1 MAGQQDGFALGVDLG
16 TSNTVAVLRRP
27 DGTTRPVLVD
37 GHPILPSGVYAD
49 ADGHLH
55 VGRDAQRLAQADPAG
70 YEPNPKRRIDEE
82 TVELRGRAYRPAE
95 LLAATL
101 RAVADAAVA
110 AAGHLP
116 PAVVTHPAAW
126 APPRRQVLHD
136 AVELAGWPAAAEHTL
151 AGPIA
156 PGTRLLREPVAAARY
171 YTQVLRRPVPVGGT
185 VAVFDFGGGT
195 LDVAV
200 LRNEG
205 ADPWGDSGFQL
216 VATGGLADLGGLDL
230 DAALLGRL
238 GELVRPV
245 HPAAWARLTA
255 PATTA
260 DRRDRQQLWENV
272 RGAKE
277 MLSRAIVAPVA
288 VPGVEAAVPLTR
300 ADFERLA
307 APLLARA
314 VAETRHVTAATGLRP
329 EQLSGLFLV
338 GGSTRVPLVA
348 RLLHAEL
355 GIAPTVLEQP
365 ELPVAEG
372 ALTDLPPPRRAARPP
387 APAQPVPV
395 GPPAPDPAANGAVG
409 PGSTVP
415 AATERTAAAGP
426 HGTVVES
433 ATTAPVGPHGTPAA
447 DATTAAA
454 AGPHGT
460 LVADPAGPTPPGYAP
475 TSGPPGATAY
485 PPSGYVP
492 TSGPPGATAY
502 PPSGYAPTSPPPGAT
517 AYPPPGRG
525 PTSPPGGSGHG
536 AAGVPGP
543 WSSAPADG
551 ATRGGARR
559 GRWLAAGAGLVVVA
573 VAAATLLWVFR
584 DRHPALDFQ
593 TPVLVETVAVGD
605 ERPGAMFTATVG
617 DRAYLAWSLP
627 DDRLA
632 VRAVQAATGRQI
644 WAARTGVS
652 AERWAGIRAL
662 PDGVAVLADASGS
675 STPRPLV
682 VLDGDTGEQ
691 RWDTSIAGDDEIFLG
706 ADTLVRLDRAGD
718 RLVGLRLD
726 DGRERW
732 TRTNP
737 RTEYGDARTVV
748 VPVATAEALDGAA
761 HPDGTPRAPW
771 SGEADRLVQVG
782 ADRSVRVLDV
792 TTGRVLRSRGNV
804 ADLDDP
810 VAARDD
816 RLYVA
821 ESDRGLRLVSYDLGS
836 LGTPDV
842 RYEATARDSRVKAL
856 VTCGKHRACLLE
868 VPGAGADGTQVVVAT
883 EGEGSRRWAAPQ
895 ATRLVPLGE
904 HLLAQRT
911 LPRDSVTVFAPDGEP
926 VLRGRDGVAVRLDAG
941 NLLLFDKEPS
951 GYEDDR
957 VLAGFAVDG
966 KPVEMGQVKQI
977 RSESCS
983 WNTEMLVCGAEK
995 EFRLYRF
1002 AG

>member
-1 MAGQQDGFALGVDLG
+1 MSGQQDGFALGVDLG

-27 DGTTRPVLVD
+27 DGTTWPVLVD

-110 AAGHLP
+110 AVGHLP

-126 APPRRQVLHD
+126 TPPRRQVLHD
-136 AVELAGWPAAAEHTL
+136 ALELAGWPAAAEHTL

-171 YTQVLRRPVPVGGT
+171 YTQVLRRPVPVGGA

-238 GELVRPV
+238 GELVRPA
-245 HPAAWARLTA
+245 HGRQWARLTE

-260 DRRDRQQLWENV
+260 DRRDRQQLWDNV

-277 MLSRAIVAPVA
+277 MLSRAMVAPVA

-307 APLLARA
+307 GPLLARA
-314 VAETRHVTAATGLRP
+314 VAETRNVTAAAGLRP

-355 GIAPTVLEQP
+355 GVAPTVLEQP

-372 ALTDLPPPRRAARPP
+372 ALTDLPLPRRAGRP
-387 APAQPVPV
+387 
-395 GPPAPDPAANGAVG
+395 
-409 PGSTVP
+409 TVP
-415 AATERTAAAGP
+415 AAATGPSGADRTATVGP
-426 HGTVVES
+426 HGIAVEP
-433 ATTAPVGPHGTPAA
+433 ATTAPVGPHRTPAA
-447 DATTAAA
+447 DATSAAA
-454 AGPHGT
+454 GGPHGT
-460 LVADPAGPTPPGYAP
+460 LVADPAGATPPGYAP
-475 TSGPPGATAY
+475 TSA
-485 PPSGYVP
+485 
-492 TSGPPGATAY
+492 
-502 PPSGYAPTSPPPGAT
+502 
-517 AYPPPGRG
+517 
-525 PTSPPGGSGHG
+525 PPGGPGHGAAGVPQGWPG

-551 ATRGGARR
+551 TARDGGRR
-559 GRWLAAGAGLVVVA
+559 GRRLAVGAGLAVVV

-584 DRHPALDFQ
+584 DRHPALDFH
-593 TPVLVETVAVGD
+593 TPELVETVAVGD
-605 ERPGAMFTATVG
+605 ERPGAMFTATLA
-617 DRAYLAWSLP
+617 DRAYLAWSRP
-627 DDRLA
+627 DDRLT
-632 VRAVQAATGRQI
+632 VRAVDAATGRKLWEGQ
-644 WAARTGVS
+644 TGVS

-675 STPRPLV
+675 STPRPLM
-682 VLDGDTGEQ
+682 VLDGDSGRQ
-691 RWDTSIAGDDEIFLG
+691 RWATGIAGDDEVFLG
-706 ADTLVRLDRAGD
+706 AGTLVRLDRAGN

-732 TRTNP
+732 TRDNP
-737 RTEYGDARTVV
+737 RSGYGDARTVV
-748 VPVATAEALDGAA
+748 VPVGTGEALDGAA
-761 HPDGTPRAPW
+761 YPDGSPLAPW
-771 SGEADRLVQVG
+771 AGEADRLAQVG
-782 ADRSVRVLDV
+782 ADRSVRVLAMD
-792 TTGRVLRSRGNV
+792 TGKILRSRDNV

-821 ESDRGLRLVSYDLGS
+821 ESDRGLRLLSYDLGS
-836 LGTPDV
+836 VGTPDV
-842 RYEATARDSRVKAL
+842 LYEATTPDSRAKAL
-856 VTCGKHRACLLE
+856 VTCGRHRACLLE
-868 VPGAGADGTQVVVAT
+868 VPGADADGTRVVVAT
-883 EGEGSRRWAAPQ
+883 EDEGSRHWAAPR
-895 ATRLVPLGE
+895 AARLVPLGE
-904 HLLAQRT
+904 HLLAART
-911 LPRDSVTVFAPDGEP
+911 LPRDSVTLFAPDGRP
-926 VLRGRDGVAVRLDAG
+926 VLRERDGVAVRLDAG

-951 GYEDDR
+951 GYEDNR
-957 VLAGFAVDG
+957 VLAGLAADG

-977 RSESCS
+977 RSGSCS
-983 WNTEMLVCGAEK
+983 WNTAMLVCGAEK

>member
-1 MAGQQDGFALGVDLG
+1 MSGQQDGFALGVDLG

-27 DGTTRPVLVD
+27 DGTTRPLLVD
-37 GHPILPSGVYAD
+37 GQPILPSGVYVD
-49 ADGHLH
+49 AGGHLH
-55 VGRDAQRLAQADPAG
+55 VGRDAHRLAQADPAG
-70 YEPNPKRRIDEE
+70 YEPSPKRRVDEE

-110 AAGHLP
+110 AVGHLP

-126 APPRRQVLHD
+126 TPERRRVLHD

-171 YTQVLRRPVPVGGT
+171 YTQVLRRPVPVGGA

-238 GELVRPV
+238 GELVRPT
-245 HPAAWARLTA
+245 HGRQWARLTE

-260 DRRDRQQLWENV
+260 DRRDRQQLWDHV

-277 MLSRAIVAPVA
+277 MLSRAMVAPVA

-314 VAETRHVTAATGLRP
+314 VAETRSVTAAAGLRP
-329 EQLSGLFLV
+329 EQLAGLFLV

-355 GIAPTVLEQP
+355 GVAPTVLEQP

-372 ALTDLPPPRRAARPP
+372 ALTDLPLPRRAGRPAGPVPP
-387 APAQPVPV
+387 APVP
-395 GPPAPDPAANGAVG
+395 PPAAPPQAAPAQVTPANGHAD
-409 PGSTVP
+409 TVP
-415 AATERTAAAGP
+415 GAVERET
-426 HGTVVES
+426 TV
-433 ATTAPVGPHGTPAA
+433 AHATPAPTREDRA
-447 DATTAAA
+447 GGYAAPG
-454 AGPHGT
+454 GPHGT
-460 LVADPAGPTPPGYAP
+460 LVADPPGYAP
-475 TSGPPGATAY
+475 AGNRQPAGYPAVGVPPG
-485 PPSGYVP
+485 
-492 TSGPPGATAY
+492 
-502 PPSGYAPTSPPPGAT
+502 SP
-517 AYPPPGRG
+517 
-525 PTSPPGGSGHG
+525 
-536 AAGVPGP
+536 AGPGP
-543 WSSAPADG
+543 WSGAPAGG
-551 ATRGGARR
+551 ATRGGGRR

-584 DRHPALDFQ
+584 DRHPALDFH
-593 TPVLVETVAVGD
+593 TPELVGTVTVGD
-605 ERPGAMFTATVG
+605 ERPGAMFTATLG
-617 DRAYLAWSLP
+617 DRAYLAWSRP
-627 DDRLA
+627 DDRLT
-632 VRAVQAATGRQI
+632 VRAVDAATGRKL
-644 WAARTGVS
+644 WEEPTGVS
-652 AERWAGIRAL
+652 AERWVGIRAL
-662 PDGVAVLADASGS
+662 PDGVMVLADASGS
-675 STPRPLV
+675 STSRPLA
-682 VLDGDTGEQ
+682 VLDGDSGKQ
-691 RWDTSIAGDDEIFLG
+691 RWTVELAGDDEIFLG
-706 ADTLVRLDRAGD
+706 AGTLVRLDRAGD
-718 RLVGLRLD
+718 KLVGLRLD

-732 TRTNP
+732 TRGNP

-748 VPVATAEALDGAA
+748 VPVATGEALDGASR
-761 HPDGTPRAPW
+761 PDGSPLAPW

-782 ADRSVRVLDV
+782 ADRSVRVLAMES
-792 TTGRVLRSRGNV
+792 GKILRDRGNV

-810 VAARDD
+810 LAARDD

-821 ESDRGLRLVSYDLGS
+821 EGDRGLRLLSYDLGS

-842 RYEATARDSRVKAL
+842 LYEADARDSRAKAL

-868 VPGAGADGTQVVVAT
+868 VPGAGADGTQVVAVT
-883 EGEGSRRWAAPQ
+883 EGEGSRHWAAPQ
-895 ATRLVPLGE
+895 AARLVPLGE
-904 HLLAQRT
+904 HLLAERT
-911 LPRDSVTVFAPDGEP
+911 LPRNSVTVFAPDGKP
-926 VLRGRDGVAVRLDAG
+926 VLRERDGVAVRLNAG

-951 GYEDDR
+951 AYEDDR

-983 WNTEMLVCGAEK
+983 WNTEMLVCGADK